1 VIYSQGR
8 FEHHLGFF
16 MGNPVW
22 HIVDASGYIFRAYHA
37 LPPMNAPDG
46 TPVNAVYGFCSMLLK
61 LVKDVGG
68 QHLLVVFDAK
78 RRNFRQDLYPDYK
91 AHRPDAPADLVP
103 QFSLIRQA
111 VEAMGLLPLEQEGF
125 EADDLIA
132 TLATMLVAEGERVC
146 ILSSDKDLMQLVQ
159 PSVFMMDPLK
169 NKIIERD
176 QVFEKFGV
184 YPENVI
190 DVQALA
196 GDSSDNIPGISGIG
210 LKTAA
215 ELITSFGSLEALLD
229 NAGTIAQP
237 KRRERLLQ
245 GAAMARLSRELVRLR
260 CDVPLSQSPQELVRE
275 VNYAS
280 FLSFLQ
286 KMAFQSLVHR
296 LDRPDNTEKTFVYRP
311 IQSDGDEAGFRHS
324 ILTHGLCGFVV
335 TASGVDV
342 CADKDSVWS
351 LSWSQAQRILPPLFS
366 DLGIRWVS
374 HDVKAQMHRLRVQGL
389 SLKTLPHDTMVMG
402 YILAMTGQTLE
413 AAAGQHLN
421 HRFSNIA
428 GEEAFLIWHVF
439 PVLQQK
445 LATARSMTVYETM
458 DRPLI
463 SVLAQMEE
471 AGIAVDTGVLSSLS
485 QEFGAQM
492 EQLQDRIYLQAGHP
506 FNIGSPKQL
515 AEVLF
520 QEMKLTPGQKS
531 SKTGSFSTGSDVLE
545 ALVEQGHGIAQD
557 ILDWRHYAKLKNTY
571 TDALPQMIDEQGRIH
586 TTFSS
591 TVTATGR
598 LSSSDPNLQNIPV
611 RSVQG
616 QKIRT
621 AFYAPSGS
629 VLISCDYSQIELRLL
644 AHLAD
649 IETLQQ
655 AFHSGGDIHTVTAH
669 HVFGVPLND
678 VTPAMRYRA
687 KAVNFGMIYGITP
700 FGLAKQL
707 GCSKA
712 EAKTI
717 MDAYF
722 ARYPGIQSYMTR
734 VLEKA
739 RQDHSITTLFGRRI
753 PLSGLGDANPMRR
766 AFAER
771 AAINAPLQG
780 AAADLIKRA
789 MIRVA
794 EVLKGYNAQMILQV
808 HDELV
813 FEVPE
818 GEQKALLPLLVKTME
833 MAHLPDYVLNVPLVV
848 DTTVGHRWG

>member
-1 VIYSQGR
+1 
-8 FEHHLGFF
+8 
-16 MGNPVW
+16 
-22 HIVDASGYIFRAYHA
+22 
-37 LPPMNAPDG
+37 
-46 TPVNAVYGFCSMLLK
+46 
-61 LVKDVGG
+61 
-68 QHLLVVFDAK
+68 
-78 RRNFRQDLYPDYK
+78 
-91 AHRPDAPADLVP
+91 
-103 QFSLIRQA
+103 
-111 VEAMGLLPLEQEGF
+111 
-125 EADDLIA
+125 
-132 TLATMLVAEGERVC
+132 
-146 ILSSDKDLMQLVQ
+146 
-159 PSVFMMDPLK
+159 
-169 NKIIERD
+169 
-176 QVFEKFGV
+176 
-184 YPENVI
+184 
-190 DVQALA
+190 
-196 GDSSDNIPGISGIG
+196 
-210 LKTAA
+210 
-215 ELITSFGSLEALLD
+215 LLD

-260 CDVPLSQSPQELVRE
+260 CDVPLPQPPQALVRE
-275 VNYAS
+275 VDYGS
-280 FLSFLQ
+280 FVSFLQ
-286 KMAFQSLVHR
+286 TLAFQSLIHR
-296 LDRPDNTEKTFVYRP
+296 LPVSKNTEKTFVYRSVA
-311 IQSDGDEAGFRHS
+311 SDGDEESFKNS
-324 ILTHGLCGFVV
+324 VFNHGLCAFNV
-335 TASGVDV
+335 TSSGMDIST
-342 CADKDSVWS
+342 DKETVWA
-351 LSWSQAQRILPPLFS
+351 LSWSQAQRILPPLFADPS
-366 DLGIRWVS
+366 IRWIG
-374 HDVKAQMHRLRVQGL
+374 HDVKTQMHHLRAQGL
-389 SLKTLPHDTMVMG
+389 SVKTLPHDTLVMG
-402 YILAMTGQTLE
+402 YILTMKGQTLQD
-413 AAAGQHLN
+413 AAEHYLH
-421 HRFSNIA
+421 HRFTQMA

-439 PVLQQK
+439 PVLQKK
-445 LATARSMTVYETM
+445 LAAARSMTVYETM

-471 AGIAVDTGVLSSLS
+471 AGIAVDTAVLSSLS

-492 EQLQDRIYLQAGHP
+492 DQLQDRIYLQAGHP

-545 ALVEQGHGIAQD
+545 TLVEQGHGIAQD
-557 ILDWRHYAKLKNTY
+557 ILEWRHYAKLKNTY
-571 TDALPQMIDEQGRIH
+571 TDALPRMIDERGRIH

-611 RSVQG
+611 RSEHG
-616 QKIRT
+616 QKIRA
-621 AFYAPSGS
+621 AFYAPAGS
-629 VLISCDYSQIELRLL
+629 VLVSCDYSQIELRLL

-655 AFHSGGDIHTVTAH
+655 AFHSKTDIHTVTAH

-700 FGLAKQL
+700 FGLARQL

-739 RQDHSITTLFGRRI
+739 RQDHSITTLFGRHI

-833 MAHLPDYVLNVPLVV
+833 TAHLPDYVLNVPLVV
-848 DTTVGHRWG
+848 DTTAGHRWG

>member
-1 VIYSQGR
+1 MSSS
-8 FEHHLGFF
+8 
-16 MGNPVW
+16 VW

-46 TPVNAVYGFCSMLLK
+46 TPVNAVYGFCAMMLK
-61 LVKDVGG
+61 LLKDVGG
-68 QHLLVVFDAK
+68 QHVLVVFDAK
-78 RRNFRQDLYPDYK
+78 RRSFRQDLYPDYK

-132 TLATMLVAEGERVC
+132 TLATALVAEGERVC
-146 ILSSDKDLMQLVQ
+146 IVSSDKDLMQLVQ
-159 PSVFMMDPLK
+159 PAVFMMDPLK
-169 NKIIERD
+169 NKKIERD

-184 YPENVI
+184 YPERVV

-215 ELITSFGSLEALLD
+215 ELITSFGSLDALLD
-229 NAGTIAQP
+229 NAHTITQP
-237 KRRERLLQ
+237 KRRERLQ
-245 GAAMARLSRELVRLR
+245 EGASMARLSRDLVRLR
-260 CDVPLSQSPQELVRE
+260 CDVPLSHPPQDLVRA

-280 FLSFLQ
+280 FVPFLQ
-286 KMAFQSLVHR
+286 TLAFQSLVHR
-296 LDRPDNTEKTFVYRP
+296 LPAVDAAEKTFAYRSVV
-311 IQSDGDEAGFRHS
+311 SDGDEDALKHT
-324 ILTHGLCGFVV
+324 LQTHGLCSFVV
-335 TASGVDV
+335 TSSGIEL
-342 CADKDSVWS
+342 CADKETVWA
-351 LSWSQAQRILPPLFS
+351 LSPSQAQMILPPLFS
-366 DLGIRWVS
+366 DPSIRWVS
-374 HDVKAQMHRLRVQGL
+374 HDAKAQMHRLRPWGL
-389 SLKTLPHDTMVMG
+389 PIKTLPHDTMVMG
-402 YILAMTGQTLE
+402 YILTMTGQTLQATAE
-413 AAAGQHLN
+413 QHLN
-421 HRFSNIA
+421 HRWGGVA
-428 GEEAFLIWHVF
+428 GEEAFVMWHLF
-439 PVLQQK
+439 FVLQQK
-445 LATARSMTVYETM
+445 LAAARSMTVYETM

-463 SVLAQMEE
+463 PVLAQMEDD
-471 AGIAVDTGVLSSLS
+471 GIAVDTSVLSSLS

-492 EQLQDRIYLQAGHP
+492 QQLQDRIYLQAGHP

-515 AEVLF
+515 SEVLF
-520 QEMKLTPGQKS
+520 QEMKLTSGQKS
-531 SKTGSFSTGSDVLE
+531 AKTGALSTGSDVLE
-545 ALVEQGHGIAQD
+545 ALVEQGHSIAQD

-571 TDALPQMIDEQGRIH
+571 TDALPQMIDERGRIH

-611 RSVQG
+611 RSTQG

-621 AFYAPSGS
+621 AFYAPPQS

-644 AHLAD
+644 AHLAN

-655 AFHSGGDIHTVTAH
+655 AFSSGEDIHTMTAH

-700 FGLAKQL
+700 FGLARQL

-722 ARYPGIQSYMTR
+722 ARYPGIQHYMTS

-739 RQDHSITTLFGRRI
+739 RLDNSITTLFGRRI
-753 PLSGLGDANPMRR
+753 PLFGLGDANPARR

-780 AAADLIKRA
+780 TAADLIKRA

-794 EVLKGYNAQMILQV
+794 EVLNGYQAKMILQV

-818 GEQKALLPLLVKTME
+818 HEQKVLLPLLVKTME
-833 MAHLPDYVLNVPLVV
+833 TAHLPDYGLNVPLVV
-848 DTTVGHRWG
+848 DATVGSRWG

>member
-1 VIYSQGR
+1 MSSS
-8 FEHHLGFF
+8 
-16 MGNPVW
+16 VW
-22 HIVDASGYIFRAYHA
+22 YIVDASGYIFRAYHA

-46 TPVNAVYGFCSMLLK
+46 TPVNAVYGFCAMMLK
-61 LVKDVGG
+61 LLKDVGG
-68 QHLLVVFDAK
+68 QHVLVVFDAK
-78 RRNFRQDLYPDYK
+78 RHTFRQDVYPAYK
-91 AHRPDAPADLVP
+91 AHRPDAPEDLVP

-132 TLATMLVAEGERVC
+132 TLATALVAEGQRVC
-146 ILSSDKDLMQLVQ
+146 IVSSDKDLMQLVQ
-159 PSVFMMDPLK
+159 PDIFMMDPLK
-169 NKIIERD
+169 NKKIERE

-184 YPENVI
+184 YPERVV

-215 ELITSFGSLEALLD
+215 ELITSFGSLDALLD
-229 NAGTIAQP
+229 NAHTIAQP
-237 KRRERLLQ
+237 KRRERLQ
-245 GAAMARLSRELVRLR
+245 EGAAMARLSRDLVRLR
-260 CDVPLSQSPQELVRE
+260 RDVPLSHPPQDLVRE

-280 FLSFLQ
+280 FIPFLQ
-286 KMAFQSLVHR
+286 TLAFQSLVHR
-296 LDRPDNTEKTFVYRP
+296 LPVIDAAEKMFSYRP
-311 IQSDGDEAGFRHS
+311 VVSDDDEEALIHT
-324 ILTHGLCGFVV
+324 LHTHGLCGFMV
-335 TASGVDV
+335 TSSGVDL
-342 CADKDSVWS
+342 CADQETVWA
-351 LSWSQAQRILPPLFS
+351 LAISQAQKILPPLFADTS
-366 DLGIRWVS
+366 IRWVS
-374 HDVKAQMHRLRVQGL
+374 HDVKAQMHKLRSWGL
-389 SLKTLPHDTMVMG
+389 FIKTLPHDTMIMG
-402 YILAMTGQTLE
+402 YILTMKGQTLQTTAE
-413 AAAGQHLN
+413 QYLN
-421 HRFSNIA
+421 HRWGELA
-428 GEEAFLIWHVF
+428 GEEAWVIWHLF
-439 PVLQQK
+439 FALQK
-445 LATARSMTVYETM
+445 TLATERSMMIYEAM

-463 SVLAQMEE
+463 PVLAQMEDD
-471 AGIAVDTGVLSSLS
+471 GIAVDTSVLSALS

-492 EQLQDRIYLQAGHP
+492 QQLQDRIYLQAGHP

-515 AEVLF
+515 SEVLF
-520 QEMKLTPGQKS
+520 QEMKLASGPKS
-531 SKTGSFSTGSDVLE
+531 AKTGALSTGSDVLE
-545 ALVEQGHGIAQD
+545 ALVEQGHSIAQD

-571 TDALPQMIDEQGRIH
+571 TDALPQMIDEHGRIH

-611 RSVQG
+611 RSAQG

-621 AFYAPSGS
+621 AFYAPPKS

-644 AHLAD
+644 AHLAN

-655 AFHSGGDIHTVTAH
+655 AFSSGEDIHTMTAH

-700 FGLAKQL
+700 FGLARQL

-712 EAKTI
+712 EAKSI

-722 ARYPGIQSYMTR
+722 ARYPGIQHYMTS
-734 VLEKA
+734 VLENA
-739 RQDHSITTLFGRRI
+739 RLEHSVTTLFGRRI
-753 PLSGLGDANPMRR
+753 PLFGLGDANPARR

-780 AAADLIKRA
+780 TAADLIKRA
-789 MIRVA
+789 MIRVSQI
-794 EVLKGYNAQMILQV
+794 LNAYQAKMILQV

-818 GEQKALLPLLVKTME
+818 HEQKALLPLLVKTME
-833 MAHLPDYVLNVPLVV
+833 TAHCPDYSLKVPLVV
-848 DTTVGHRWG
+848 DTTVGTRWG